1 MNKTLKGT
9 ENWNVLDLEIL
20 GFDFYLISY
29 SLQIIFYL
37 VIYFISNSKTVK
49 LLQSVLNKA
58 VKGTESLNALDLQFC
73 GVDFPLLIIPVY
85 K

>member
-37 VIYFISNSKTVK
+37 VIYFISNSKIVK

-73 GVDFPLLIIPVY
+73 GVYFPLLIIPVY

>member
-37 VIYFISNSKTVK
+37 VIYFISNSKIVK

-58 VKGTESLNALDLQFC
+58 VKGTESLNALGLQFC

>member
-9 ENWNVLDLEIL
+9 ENWNVLDLESL

-37 VIYFISNSKTVK
+37 VIYFISNSKIVK

>member
-1 MNKTLKGT
+1 MNNTLKRT

-29 SLQIIFYL
+29 SLQIILYL
-37 VIYFISNSKTVK
+37 VIYFISNSNIVK

-85 K
+85 N

>member
-9 ENWNVLDLEIL
+9 ENWNVLDLEIW

-37 VIYFISNSKTVK
+37 VIYFISNSKIVK

>member
-1 MNKTLKGT
+1 MNNTLKRT

-20 GFDFYLISY
+20 GFGFYLISY
-29 SLQIIFYL
+29 SLQIILYL
-37 VIYFISNSKTVK
+37 VIYFISNSNIVK

-85 K
+85 N

>member
-20 GFDFYLISY
+20 GFDFHLISY

-37 VIYFISNSKTVK
+37 VIYFISNSKIVK

>member
-1 MNKTLKGT
+1 MNNTLKGT
-9 ENWNVLDLEIL
+9 ENWNVLNLEIL

-37 VIYFISNSKTVK
+37 VIYLISNSKIVK

-58 VKGTESLNALDLQFC
+58 VKGTESLNALYLQFC
-73 GVDFPLLIIPVY
+73 GVDFSLLIIPVY
-85 K
+85 N

>member
-37 VIYFISNSKTVK
+37 VIYFISNSKIVK

-73 GVDFPLLIIPVY
+73 GVDFPLLILPVY